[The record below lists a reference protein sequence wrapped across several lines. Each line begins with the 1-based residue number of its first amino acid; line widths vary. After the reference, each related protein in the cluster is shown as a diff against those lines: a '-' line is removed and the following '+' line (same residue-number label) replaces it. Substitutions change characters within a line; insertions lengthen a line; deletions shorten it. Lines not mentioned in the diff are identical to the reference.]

1 MSKIFD
7 ALPGIEVPVGAI
19 AHGLYSMWRDAAS
32 QGRPAPASEDATAT
46 QVNLVLH
53 LGLNTTPEDAV
64 VQFGTAAQFSRKYPS
79 RVVVLCP
86 LRDESGPIPEMR
98 AKIYGECTLGKSR
111 DDTRCCEFVLL
122 SYARSQRQFLEYQ
135 VSVSISSDLPLY
147 YWPHRFSANAGLA
160 DYHYLL
166 TRSKRILIDSA
177 VAPEGSLSYP
187 WPRPEAVRDL
197 AYSRL
202 LHVRQAIGQFLSRYP
217 MAVICSG
224 LREVVVG
231 RGPAFPAEGAALLVW
246 LRERVGLCGGNK
258 AVFRIEAA
266 PAAAPGACSV
276 RFAYDGGKAFSWTG
290 DLASGQSVFD
300 AKLFSTR
307 TTLSATARLLTPDEA
322 LADAMFF

>member
-1 MSKIFD
+1 MPKIFD
-7 ALPGIEVPVGAI
+7 ALPGIDVPVGAI
-19 AHGLYSMWRDAAS
+19 AHGLHSMWKEAAS
-32 QGRPAPASEDATAT
+32 QGQPAPASEDATAT

-53 LGLNTTPEDAV
+53 LGFNTTPEDAV
-64 VQFGTAAQFSRKYPS
+64 AQFGTAAQFSRKYPS
-79 RVVVLCP
+79 RVVILCP
-86 LRDESGPIPEMR
+86 LRDESGSIPEMR

-147 YWPHRFSANAGLA
+147 YWPHRFSENSALA

-177 VAPEGSLSYP
+177 VAPPGSLSYP

-217 MAVICSG
+217 MDAICSG
-224 LREVVVG
+224 LREVLVG
-231 RGPAFPAEGAALLVW
+231 RAASFPAEGDALLVW
-246 LRERVGLCGGNK
+246 LRERVGLCGRNR
-258 AVFRIEAA
+258 AVFRIET
-266 PAAAPGACSV
+266 PSGGAPGACSV
-276 RFAYDGGKAFSWTG
+276 RFVYDGGKAFSWGG

-300 AKLFSTR
+300 ADFASGR
-307 TTLSATARLLTPDEA
+307 TTLSATARLLAPDEA
-322 LADAMFF
+322 LSDAMFF

>member
-1 MSKIFD
+1 MPKIFD
-7 ALPGIEVPVGAI
+7 ALPGVEVPVGAI
-19 AHGLYSMWRDAAS
+19 AHGLYSMWKDAAS
-32 QGRPAPASEDATAT
+32 QGQPAPASDDATAT

-53 LGLNTTPEDAV
+53 LGFNTTPEDAV

-122 SYARSQRQFLEYQ
+122 SYPRSQRQFLEYQ

-177 VAPEGSLSYP
+177 VAPAGSLSYP

-217 MAVICSG
+217 MDAICYG

-231 RGPAFPAEGAALLVW
+231 HGSAHPSEGSALLVW
-246 LRERVGLCGGNK
+246 LRERVGLCGQNR
-258 AVFRIEAA
+258 AVFRIEAQ
-266 PAAAPGACSV
+266 PNGAPGACSV
-276 RFAYDGGKAFSWTG
+276 RFIYDSAKAFSWTA
-290 DLASGQSVFD
+290 DLSEGQSVFEAD
-300 AKLFSTR
+300 FGTGR
-307 TTLSATARLLTPDEA
+307 TALSATARLLAPDEA
-322 LADAMFF
+322 LSDAMFF